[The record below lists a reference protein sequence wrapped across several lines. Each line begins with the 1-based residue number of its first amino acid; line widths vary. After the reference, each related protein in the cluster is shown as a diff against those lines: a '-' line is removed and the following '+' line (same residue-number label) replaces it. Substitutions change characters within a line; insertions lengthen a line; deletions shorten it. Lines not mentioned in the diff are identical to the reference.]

1 MRTASSPTS
10 TARATPS
17 SRCAA
22 CLAPVPCCIRLP
34 AAPCCAHARACGV
47 ERAARPPGAL
57 LRARGRC
64 RVATRVRARDAAG
77 RHGARRLA
85 PHQGPGGEGHRLDRG
100 PGQKVRPARPRRRGL
115 PVRPKVELHAQGA
128 FPAALCAAPAVRAS
142 RGQAAAMTA
151 CGKKRLDSAE
161 RGVVELAT
169 VACRTRSVSHQQQ
182 HLHWHPIGCRQDVVA
197 ACGVSV

>member
-1 MRTASSPTS
+1 M
-10 TARATPS
+10 
-17 SRCAA
+17 
-22 CLAPVPCCIRLP
+22 
-34 AAPCCAHARACGV
+34 
-47 ERAARPPGAL
+47 
-57 LRARGRC
+57 ARGDWHRTKDLVVKGTDWIVDQVKKSGL
-64 RVATRVRARDAAG
+64 RGRGGAG
-77 RHGARRLA
+77 
-85 PHQGPGGEGHRLDRG
+85 
-100 PGQKVRPARPRRRGL
+100 
-115 PVRPKVELHAQGA
+115 VRPKVELHAQGA
-128 FPAALCAAPAVRAS
+128 FPAALCAAPAARAS